1 MSRNR
6 HFIWVILFIIISLLL
21 GFYLGK
27 YHRIT
32 GPQLKL
38 LRSGQNKIQEALE
51 IISRNYVDTVDV
63 NRLSESAVNKIIS
76 ELDPHSSYIPV
87 SEVEAANEDLE
98 VSFSGIGIQFN
109 MQFDTILVISIISGG
124 PAEKAG
130 LMPFDRIVTVDDSIV
145 AGRNIGTTKIMRML
159 RGAKGSRVRLGIR
172 RGNAGE
178 LAQFELTRGDI
189 PNYSVDVSYKVS
201 DEIGYI
207 KITKFS
213 RSTYKEFLTA
223 IAKLKL
229 EGARGFIID
238 LRDNPGGYMESAI
251 NVINEFLPK
260 GRLIVY
266 MEGRAYP
273 RTDSYSN
280 GKGSCQE
287 APLVVLINELS
298 GSASE
303 IFSGAIQDNDRG
315 TIIGRRSYGKGLVQT
330 KLDLSDHSELLLTV
344 ARYYTPSGRC
354 IQKEY
359 ELGNSEEYSNDLYNR
374 YMHGEYYSADSIKLN
389 ESVEF
394 KTLNGRS
401 VYGSGGVMP
410 DIFIPRD
417 TAGITSYY
425 SNIVNTGVLYQFSL
439 DYSDKNYDRLNS
451 FGSYHELCEYL
462 KQQPL
467 IHEFADFAASKGIKK
482 RPTLINI
489 SRNLIET
496 QLYAFIVRNFF
507 DNEGFY
513 PILLKDDPT
522 MKKAIDVITGGKWK
536 PAFPGSSNVGGNHAL
551 SSAEFPGSAVKKP
564 LYAFYARE
572 TTSQE

>member
-1 MSRNR
+1 MNR
-6 HFIWVILFIIISLLL
+6 IWHFIRVIFLIIMGVLL
-21 GFYLGK
+21 GFYAGRY
-27 YHRIT
+27 YHAT
-32 GPQLKL
+32 GPQLKM
-38 LRSGQNKIQEALE
+38 LRSGQNKIAETLDV
-51 IISRNYVDTVDV
+51 ISRNYVDTVDV
-63 NRLSESAVNKIIS
+63 VRLSESAVNKIVS
-76 ELDPHSSYIPV
+76 ELDPHSSYIPAV
-87 SEVEAANEDLE
+87 EVESANEDLD

-109 MQFDTILVISIISGG
+109 MSFDTILVISVISGG

-130 LMPFDRIVTVDDSIV
+130 LMPFDRIITVNDSTV
-145 AGRNIGTTKIMRML
+145 AGRNISTTRVMRML
-159 RGAKGSRVRLGIR
+159 RGPKNSEVRLGIQ
-172 RGNAGE
+172 RGNAEE

-189 PNYSVDVSYKVS
+189 PNYSVDVSYKVN
-201 DEIGYI
+201 DDIGYI
-207 KITKFS
+207 KITKFA

-223 IAKLKL
+223 IAKLRQD
-229 EGARGFIID
+229 GAKGFIVD

-251 NVINEFLPK
+251 NVINEFLPR

-280 GKGSCQE
+280 GKGTCQD

-315 TIIGRRSYGKGLVQT
+315 MIIGRRSYGKGLVQT
-330 KLDLSDHSELLLTV
+330 KLGLNDNSELLLTV

-359 ELGNSEEYSNDLYNR
+359 ELGKAEEYSHDLDNR
-374 YMHGEYYSADSIKLN
+374 YMHGEFYSADSIKLN

-401 VYGSGGVMP
+401 VYGGGGVMP

-417 TAGITSYY
+417 TIGITSYY
-425 SNIVNTGVLYQFSL
+425 ANVVNTGVLYQFSL
-439 DYSDKNYDRLNS
+439 DYSDKNHDKLKS
-451 FGSYHELCEYL
+451 FGSYTELYEHL

-482 RPTLINI
+482 RPTLMAI
-489 SRNLIET
+489 SSDLIET
-496 QLYAFIVRNFF
+496 HLCAYIVRNFF
-507 DNEGFY
+507 DYEGFY

-522 MKKAIDVITGGKWK
+522 MKKAIEVINEGKWK
-536 PAFPGSSNVGGNHAL
+536 PAFFGLYDAGEKNGLPYFSGSSVR
-551 SSAEFPGSAVKKP
+551 KP
-564 LYAFYARE
+564 LYARE
-572 TTSQE
+572 TTCQK